1 MWCLLSTC
9 WLIMSYH
16 HYRHTADYWM
26 VTVKQ
31 QRQLV
36 LTCWDKVISYKSMSS
51 HQQQIFM
58 QVDFKVKYN
67 TLPVFTNIPETFW
80 DVGDWNG
87 VGGHVL
93 SHKAYWWYFG
103 SNIVF
108 LVAHV
113 WSCFWAVIVNIF
125 VYKLCFLMLQTGS
138 KSVQLFYDCSVWY
151 VWGQSS
157 SCTDGKWWPGRQ
169 YYQLS
174 ATPILLQ
181 GYTLLCSMISRTKT
195 DCFVIV
201 TVSPRINS
209 HQ

>member
-9 WLIMSYH
+9 WLIMSYC

-31 QRQLV
+31 QHQLV

-103 SNIVF
+103 SNVTCRTLPLLSLSSNCRCRYFLYTNYKLWHDSIFFSCYREEVKAYSCFMTALYGMFEDNPPPPVQTMNDDQAGSTISSQQLQFCFKVIHYSVQWF
-108 LVAHV
+108 LV
-113 WSCFWAVIVNIF
+113 
-125 VYKLCFLMLQTGS
+125 
-138 KSVQLFYDCSVWY
+138 
-151 VWGQSS
+151 
-157 SCTDGKWWPGRQ
+157 
-169 YYQLS
+169 
-174 ATPILLQ
+174 
-181 GYTLLCSMISRTKT
+181 
-195 DCFVIV
+195 
-201 TVSPRINS
+201 
-209 HQ
+209 